1 MQQVAIVTGGGSG
14 IGAALSRALAGRGCH
29 VVVADIDGAA
39 ATEVATTIDGHG
51 SGTGSA
57 TAVAVD
63 VADRGVVH
71 DLVTSTHAEHGRLDF
86 LFNNAGIG
94 AAVPF
99 EDLTPDHWRRT
110 IEVNLLGVIEGS
122 HAAFPLMRAQGFGHI
137 VNTASLA
144 GLLGGLNVALPYTT
158 SKHGVVGFTLGL
170 RVEGALAGVGVHL
183 VCPGGIDTPLID
195 KTEFPGLPVP
205 DGVTTMTMREF
216 GAAAGV
222 NRYYPPDRFAADVLG
237 GVTKDKAIIVA
248 PASARLAWRM
258 WRAAPGL
265 MLKGS
270 VAGGRRLRRKLA

>member
-1 MQQVAIVTGGGSG
+1 MEQVAIVTGGGSG

-29 VVVADIDGAA
+29 VVVADIDEAA
-39 ATEVATTIDGHG
+39 AAEVATTIDG
-51 SGTGSA
+51 SATGSA
-57 TAVAVD
+57 TPVAVD
-63 VADRGVVH
+63 VADRGAVH
-71 DLVTSTHAEHGRLDF
+71 DLVTRTPSEHGRLDF

-99 EDLTPDHWRRT
+99 EELTPDHWRRT

-122 HAAFPLMRAQGFGHI
+122 HAAFPVMREQGFGHI

-205 DGVTTMTMREF
+205 DGVTAMTMREF

-222 NRYYPPDRFAADVLG
+222 NRYYPADRFAADVLD
-237 GVTKDKAIIVA
+237 GVARDRAIIVA

-265 MLKGS
+265 MLMGS